1 MWDRRCQLAKEL
13 VYNKSMPDQ
22 EYIVE
27 VFSPDF
33 KPLAEVGPVGYA
45 EAQAIYKENR
55 AKGLLASITEKELLE
70 LVRAY

>member
-1 MWDRRCQLAKEL
+1 
-13 VYNKSMPDQ
+13 MPDQ
-22 EYIVE
+22 EYIGE

-45 EAQAIYKENR
+45 EAQVIYKENR